1 MSEGRGESVQ
11 LEAAGDSGGVGRVT
25 AKSDFSIVESK
36 PESWIVAVVTGGDV
50 PDLDSPCD
58 GTILCL

>member
-11 LEAAGDSGGVGRVT
+11 LEAAGDSGGVGSVI

-36 PESWIVAVVTGGDV
+36 PESSIVALVAEGNV
-50 PDLDSPCD
+50 PDLCSSCD
-58 GTILCL
+58 GTRLCL